1 MLRNFRATATVEAD
15 MTGLNMLSIDVMV
28 RATRLGAA
36 ILLIGGLVAGPAA
49 HLAATAAGYTTAES
63 SAQHEPGG
71 PKAPDSHHDCPVCMT
86 LASGVVPVVVAT
98 PASRLGNAGSVVPLQ
113 TVPLDRA
120 GSDLTRARAPPAF

>member
-1 MLRNFRATATVEAD
+1 

-36 ILLIGGLVAGPAA
+36 ILLIGGMVAGPAA
-49 HLAATAAGYTTAES
+49 HLAAAADGYATAES

-113 TVPLDRA
+113 TVPLDRD